1 MLGKALAYALDL
13 EGVSVANVGPFTME
27 QAIQNVELARRY
39 KPLTEAE
46 RQELLAYG
54 KELATT
60 LGPRY
65 GPVA

>member
-1 MLGKALAYALDL
+1 MDL
-13 EGVSVANVGPFTME
+13 EGVHVANVGPFTME

-39 KPLTEAE
+39 KPLTADE
-46 RQELLAYG
+46 RQDLLAFG
-54 KELATT
+54 RELAPT

>member
-1 MLGKALAYALDL
+1 
-13 EGVSVANVGPFTME
+13 ME

-39 KPLTEAE
+39 KPLTAKE
-46 RQELLAYG
+46 REELLAYG
-54 KELATT
+54 KELAAT

>member
-1 MLGKALAYALDL
+1 MLGKAMAYALDL

>member
-1 MLGKALAYALDL
+1 
-13 EGVSVANVGPFTME
+13 VANVGPFTME
-27 QAIQNVELARRY
+27 QAIANVDLARRY
-39 KPLTEAE
+39 KPLTPAE

-54 KELATT
+54 EKLAPT